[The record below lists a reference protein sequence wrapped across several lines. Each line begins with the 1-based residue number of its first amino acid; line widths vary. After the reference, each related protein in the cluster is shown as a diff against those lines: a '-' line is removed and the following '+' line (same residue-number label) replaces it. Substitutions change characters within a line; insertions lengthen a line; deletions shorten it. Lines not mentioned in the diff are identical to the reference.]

1 MALNMGARFPVIT
14 IDGPSGAGKGTV
26 AQRLAERLGF
36 HLLDSGAIYR
46 AAALQVLTER
56 VDVHQENLV
65 IQALK
70 NFRATFK
77 PSDCGGVEVR
87 LNEINVT
94 KALRTEDTA
103 AAASLIA
110 AMPAVRQL
118 LLEQQR
124 RFRQSPGL
132 IADGRDMGTVV
143 FPDASLKVFLTA
155 SAAVRARR
163 RSKQLKEKGIST
175 TMAGLLQD
183 IELRDK
189 RDSTREHAPLAP
201 ATDAITIDCS
211 ELSIDAVVDQI
222 IAAVPGS

>member
-1 MALNMGARFPVIT
+1 MALNMGARVPVIT